1 LWTRRQFGW
10 LGAAAALAPRVAL
23 AGVPESRRCFLFL
36 HCRGGWDPLVSL
48 LPALDAGDTDA
59 DAVRAEAGGIAF
71 VDHPDRPSV
80 RTFFEQHGARTCM
93 FHGIEVRSIAHERC
107 HRLVLT
113 GRGDAGADDWPS
125 LLAANA
131 EERLLLP
138 HLLLAGGAFNRQHGD
153 VVVRVGDAGQLPEL
167 LSGVALGQSDVIA
180 RVRPDAATDALT
192 QAYMEQRLGR
202 LSGTLPSVDRKAL
215 VDDYLAALDGVV
227 GLQAASEGLELAP
240 PDLGCERDIVADAA
254 TAFDCF
260 ERGLSR
266 CAMLAYDGWCAEGWD
281 THKDNGSQSR
291 NFEDLF
297 AYLSG
302 VVVELDSRPGLAGG
316 TLADD
321 VTIVVFSEMG
331 RSPRLNPWGGKDH
344 WTFTSAMLFGAGVRG
359 GQSIGFVDDQARG
372 LGVDLGTGATGGA
385 TPLVT
390 GHLGSTV
397 LTLGGLDGQAL
408 TGEPPIRAA
417 VAGA

>member
-1 LWTRRQFGW
+1 MWTRRQFG
-10 LGAAAALAPRVAL
+10 LLSAAAALAPGVAL
-23 AGVPESRRCFLFL
+23 AGVPASRRCFLFL

-59 DAVRAEAGGIAF
+59 DAVAAEAGGIAF

-80 RTFFEQHGARTCM
+80 RTFFEEHGDRTCLL
-93 FHGIEVRSIAHERC
+93 HGLEVRSIAHERC

-131 EERLLLP
+131 EPRLLLP
-138 HLLLAGGAFNRQHGD
+138 HLLLAGGAFNRLHGD
-153 VVVRVGDAGQLPEL
+153 VVVRVGDDGQLPAL
-167 LSGVALGQSDVIA
+167 LSGVALGQSDAIA
-180 RVRPDAATDALT
+180 RVRPNAATDALT
-192 QAYMEQRLGR
+192 RAYMQDRLGR
-202 LSGTLPSVDRKAL
+202 LSQGLPSVDRRA
-215 VDDYLAALDGVV
+215 VADDYLAALDGVV
-227 GLQAASEGLELAP
+227 GLQDAAAGLELAP

-260 ERGLSR
+260 GRGLTR

-297 AYLSG
+297 AFLSG
-302 VVVELDSRPGLAGG
+302 VVAELDARPGLAGG

-321 VTIVVFSEMG
+321 VTVVVFSEMG

-344 WTFTSAMLFGAGVRG
+344 WTFTSALLFGAGVRG
-359 GQSIGFVDDQARG
+359 GQSVGFVDAEARG
-372 LGVDLGTGATGGA
+372 RRVDLATGALDGDTA
-385 TPLVT
+385 MVT
-390 GHLGSTV
+390 GNLGST
-397 LTLGGLDGQAL
+397 LLSLGGLDGPAH
-408 TGEPPIRAA
+408 TGEAPILAA
-417 VAGA
+417 MAGA